1 MNRNILTG
9 KRNYIADNRSIL
21 QLLIIAVLVF
31 IIMALLNPGKF
42 LTLLNIESMAYQFPE
57 LGIISLGMMIAMLS
71 GGIDLSIISIA
82 NMASILMGLI
92 LTKMMPQNASSSQ
105 VMLFT
110 IFALL
115 ISLLAGMMS
124 GLMNGF
130 LIAHLGIPAILAT
143 LGTSQILTGI
153 AIVITKGYAI
163 PGFPEMF
170 LKIGNSKVLLFP
182 IPFLIFLVCSIILY
196 FLLQRSSFGIRLYLI
211 GTNIKASVFSGIRVK
226 SILMKSYVLTGIL
239 ASVAGIIMTARTNS
253 AKADYGSS
261 YVLQAVLVAVLGGVN
276 PAGGFGS
283 VIGLS
288 IAVLSLQFLS
298 SGFNMLRFSNFA
310 TEFTWGLFLLLIMGI
325 NYFQSKRLKSIK

>member
-1 MNRNILTG
+1 MDGKLLSG
-9 KRNYIADNRSIL
+9 KRRYMAADRSIL
-21 QLLIIAVLVF
+21 QLLLIAIVVF
-31 IIMALLNPGKF
+31 IIMALLNSGKF

-71 GGIDLSIISIA
+71 GGIDLSIVSIA

-92 LTKMMPQNASSSQ
+92 LTKMMPQNAASNQ
-105 VMLFT
+105 IMLFVA
-110 IFALL
+110 FALL
-115 ISLLAGMMS
+115 ISLLTGLIS
-124 GLMNGF
+124 GLINGF
-130 LIAHLGIPAILAT
+130 LIAHVGIPAILAT

-153 AIVITKGYAI
+153 AIVITKGYAV
-163 PGFPEMF
+163 PGFPEIF
-170 LKIGNSKVLLFP
+170 LKIGNSKLFIFP
-182 IPFLIFLVCSIILY
+182 IPFLVFLACAIVLF
-196 FLLQRSSFGIRLYLI
+196 FLLQKSSFGI
-211 GTNIKASVFSGIRVK
+211 KVK
-226 SILMKSYVLTGIL
+226 SILMKSYALTGVL
-239 ASVAGIIMTARTNS
+239 ASIAGIVMTARTNS

-310 TEFTWGLFLLLIMGI
+310 TEFTWGMFLLLIMGI
-325 NYFQSKRLKSIK
+325 NYFQNKRIKSSK